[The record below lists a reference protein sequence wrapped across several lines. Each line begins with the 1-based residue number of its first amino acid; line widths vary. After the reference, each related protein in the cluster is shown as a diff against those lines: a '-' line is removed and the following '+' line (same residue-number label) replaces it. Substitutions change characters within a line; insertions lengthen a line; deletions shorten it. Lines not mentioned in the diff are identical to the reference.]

1 MEFQNILYEVRGNYA
16 VLTMNRPEER
26 NALNHAILADMQAAL
41 DDLESRPDIR
51 GLIITGAGKAFVAG
65 ADIKEIPVGDP
76 EAERRGVIEAQNVT
90 NRVAALEI
98 PTIAAVNGYALGGGN
113 ELAMA
118 CDLCIASTA
127 AVFGQPE
134 VSLGVNICYGGS
146 QRLTRL
152 VGPRLAKELLF
163 TGRRVKA
170 QEAKEMGLVN
180 KVVEPERLMEE
191 AEAMMGKICEM
202 APIAVRCS
210 KLLVDHG
217 MEMSARQSW
226 EMERDM
232 AALCIATQDL
242 REGVDAFL
250 ERRKPVFANR

>member
-1 MEFQNILYEVRGNYA
+1 MEFQNILYEVKGRYA
-16 VLTMNRPEER
+16 ILTMNRPREM
-26 NALNHAILADMQAAL
+26 NALNHAIIADMEAAL
-41 DDLESRPDIR
+41 DDVETNTDIW
-51 GLIITGAGKAFVAG
+51 GLIITGAGRAFVAG

-76 EAERRGVIEAQNVT
+76 QAERLGVIEAQHIT
-90 NRVAALEI
+90 DRVERLGI

-118 CDLCIASTA
+118 CDICIASTE

-152 VGPRLAKELLF
+152 VGPRIAKELLF

-170 QEAKEMGLVN
+170 QEAKEIGLAN
-180 KVVEPERLMEE
+180 KIVEPDQLLAE
-191 AEAMMGKICEM
+191 AETMMQRICRM
-202 APIAVRCS
+202 APISVKYT
-210 KLLVDHG
+210 KLLVNNAL
-217 MEMSARQSW
+217 EMNSRQAC

-232 AALCIATQDL
+232 AALCIATEDL
-242 REGVDAFL
+242 REGVNAFL
-250 ERRKPVFANR
+250 EKRKPVFVNR